1 MYAWQTGKYTWHVS
15 KHYHCIEED
24 FFLKERSSKL
34 KMKIRSYFH
43 KREKNVLRMWTGR
56 AETMTAKEG
65 LKWCWQNMLEIRFFQ
80 FFLVM
85 RKYLITTKCSTSIEK
100 NPIHPRFW
108 TVKIS
113 KFHIDQNIPLYSI
126 SIIQGF

>member
-1 MYAWQTGKYTWHVS
+1 
-15 KHYHCIEED
+15 
-24 FFLKERSSKL
+24 
-34 KMKIRSYFH
+34 MKIRSYFH

-113 KFHIDQNIPLYSI
+113 KFHIDQNIPLY
-126 SIIQGF
+126 IIIYHSGILIIRSCIKPTNTAFKFVVNVTNILVVYIWSRE